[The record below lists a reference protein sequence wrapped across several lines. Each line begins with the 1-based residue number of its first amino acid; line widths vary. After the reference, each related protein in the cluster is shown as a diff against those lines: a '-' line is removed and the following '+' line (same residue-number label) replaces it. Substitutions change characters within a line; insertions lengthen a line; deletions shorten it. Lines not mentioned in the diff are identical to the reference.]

1 MIGYHGDFSILIS
14 RICTYST
21 PSYFL
26 VYVLATSVTQ
36 VEFRN
41 YLLKALSAVDRQ
53 AILPHLAE
61 ISLERTQVL
70 FEPGDVVEQV
80 FFPSNAVL
88 SIVTVMNDGHAVES
102 STVGHE
108 SATPLLWG
116 LSDVPSKSRVFAQIG
131 GAAMCMPAAVL
142 REKAAESPALT
153 AMLYRHAA
161 SLAFQ
166 AEQGVACN
174 ILHEAPAR
182 LARWLLMTQDRT
194 GNRSLPLTQEYMS
207 VMTGVQRT
215 TISAVANQLRSAGL
229 IRFSRGNVEVQN
241 RPALEAFACECYKAI
256 RSEFDG
262 LQRR

>member
-1 MIGYHGDFSILIS
+1 MIGYCANFSLTLS
-14 RICTYST
+14 CFYTYSPHSCFT
-21 PSYFL
+21 NR
-26 VYVLATSVTQ
+26 VLATSVIQ

-53 AILPHLAE
+53 AFLPHLAE
-61 ISLERTQVL
+61 ISLERSQVL
-70 FEPGDVVEQV
+70 FEPGDTVEQV

-88 SIVTVMNDGHAVES
+88 SIVTVMSDGHAVES

-108 SATPLLWG
+108 SAAPLLWA
-116 LSDVPSKSRVFAQIG
+116 LSNVPSKSRVFAQIG
-131 GAAMCMPAAVL
+131 GAAMRMPAAVL
-142 REKAAESPALT
+142 REKAGESPVLT
-153 AMLYRHAA
+153 AMLHRHAA

-166 AEQGVACN
+166 SEQGVACN
-174 ILHEAPAR
+174 ILHAAPAR

-229 IRFSRGNVEVQN
+229 IQFSRGNVEIQD
-241 RPALEAFACECYKAI
+241 RPGLEAFACECYRVI
-256 RSEFDG
+256 RTEFDG
-262 LQRR
+262 LHGR